1 VINFGCEIGDTKY
14 KQERTR
20 VPGCEDFDRSKALAQ
35 TSGILPLI
43 EIALLS
49 LNVEARAAL

>member
-1 VINFGCEIGDTKY
+1 VINFGCEIGDTNKKGQESLDARR
-14 KQERTR
+14 KQSLGTNLWN
-20 VPGCEDFDRSKALAQ
+20 PS
-35 TSGILPLI
+35 SI